1 MFKLAF
7 CAGHYLHT
15 SGKRIPKELDGK
27 ETREW
32 VLNDRIAD
40 FVEKAAT
47 ERGILTLRTDDP
59 TGENFIDI
67 PERTAAANAWGAD
80 LYLDIHHNGALGIFD
95 GGGVEIFSYPGSVKG
110 AAYRD
115 AIYKSVIAAGGL
127 KGNRAN
133 PLQQVRFD
141 SLAMTNMPAVL
152 VEYGYMDSRVDAPV
166 ILTEDYAKKV
176 AYATVDA
183 IAQVAGLDPAYKQE
197 DFIRD
202 VQRACGA
209 KVDGIAGPE
218 TLSKTVTISQEKNR
232 THPVVAVVQKYLHS
246 RGYTQ
251 VGKADGIAGVK
262 FTAAVIAYQEAH
274 RCWVD
279 GEITAGHKTW
289 KTLLGLQ

>member
-15 SGKRIPKELDGK
+15 PGKRIPKQLDPK

-32 VLNDRIAD
+32 MLNDRIAD
-40 FVEKAAT
+40 HLQKAAA
-47 ERGILTLRTDDP
+47 ERGMETLRTDDP
-59 TGENFIDI
+59 TGEAFVDI

-80 LYLDIHHNGALGIFD
+80 LYVDIHHNGALGIFD
-95 GGGVEIFSYPGSVKG
+95 GSGVEIFSYPGSAQGRK
-110 AAYRD
+110 YRD
-115 AIYKSVIAAGGL
+115 AIYEAVVAAGGL

-133 PLQQVRFD
+133 PLQEVRFA
-141 SLAMTNMPAVL
+141 SLSMTKMPAVL
-152 VEYGYMDSRVDAPV
+152 VEYGYMDSIADVPV
-166 ILTEDYAKKV
+166 ILTDDYARKV

-183 IAQVAGLDPAYKQE
+183 IAQVAGLAPAYPQAE
-197 DFIRD
+197 FIRD

-218 TLSKTVTISQEKNR
+218 TLSKTVTISEQKNR
-232 THPVVAVVQKYLHS
+232 THPVVAAVQKYLHS

-262 FTAAVIAYQEAH
+262 FTAAVIAYQEDH

-289 KTLLGLQ
+289 KTLLGLL